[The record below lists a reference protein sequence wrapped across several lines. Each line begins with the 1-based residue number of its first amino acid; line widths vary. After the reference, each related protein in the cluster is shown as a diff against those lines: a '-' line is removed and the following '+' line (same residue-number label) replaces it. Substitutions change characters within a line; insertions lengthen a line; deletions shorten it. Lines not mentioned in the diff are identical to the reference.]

1 MTLLAE
7 QFFVKRNHYVIIL
20 NGNDDEK
27 VMIEE
32 YMRYLQHYCTYNG
45 MYGSDDSELTPTTH
59 HFWRGY
65 IR

>member
-45 MYGSDDSELTPTTH
+45 TYGSDDSELTVTMVTYCNGA
-59 HFWRGY
+59 F
-65 IR
+65 